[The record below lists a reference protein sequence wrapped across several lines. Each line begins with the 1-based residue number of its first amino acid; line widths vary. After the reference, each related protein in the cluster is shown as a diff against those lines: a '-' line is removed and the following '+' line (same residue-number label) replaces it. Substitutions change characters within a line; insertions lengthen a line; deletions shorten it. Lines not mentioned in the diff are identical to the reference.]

1 MIDCSG
7 YRLNYITFK
16 LEGDSQEKACSRK
29 QREAARSYSRHH
41 INMDKDKD
49 SIEGEAQDVTI
60 DPGTVGT
67 QARAMNVFHNF
78 SNGD

>member
-1 MIDCSG
+1 MRS
-7 YRLNYITFK
+7 
-16 LEGDSQEKACSRK
+16 EKH
-29 QREAARSYSRHH
+29 REAARSFKTEI

-49 SIEGEAQDVTI
+49 SIEGEVQDVTI

-67 QARAMNVFHNF
+67 QARTINVFHNF